1 MLIVV
6 RSINARSGCSLGF
19 KPILSKRADCR
30 SLADGGV
37 HAGGGVAA
45 EKDEIQLRE
54 NATVALLR
62 RPGIPTVTAGCAGF
76 EQHRQR
82 RAAVQELP
90 FA

>member
-1 MLIVV
+1 LPGIASTRLAGVRIV
-6 RSINARSGCSLGF
+6 AL
-19 KPILSKRADCR
+19 
-30 SLADGGV
+30 
-37 HAGGGVAA
+37 
-45 EKDEIQLRE
+45 DEIQLRE